1 MNSASESTKDS
12 GTLTLTRAALGIR
25 DSLRG
30 DVPGSAFVEELLSKE
45 KKRRERESF
54 YRTVVASY
62 TWKVCLETLNLNEET
77 PLAGFDCS
85 A

>member
-1 MNSASESTKDS
+1 MNVARESTK
-12 GTLTLTRAALGIR
+12 GPEPLTLTRTALGIL

-30 DVPGSAFVEELLSKE
+30 EVPGSAFVEELLAKE
-45 KKRRERESF
+45 KKRRECEAF

-77 PLAGFDCS
+77 PLAGFDYS

>member
-1 MNSASESTKDS
+1 MNVARESTK
-12 GTLTLTRAALGIR
+12 GPETLTLTRTALGIL

-30 DVPGSAFVEELLSKE
+30 DVSRSAFVEELLSKE
-45 KKRRERESF
+45 KKRRGRESF

-62 TWKVCLETLNLNEET
+62 TWKVCRETLDLNEET
-77 PLAGFDCS
+77 PLAGFDYS

>member
-1 MNSASESTKDS
+1 VNFVPKPTK
-12 GTLTLTRAALGIR
+12 GPEPLTLTRTALGIL

-30 DVPGSAFVEELLSKE
+30 DVPRSAFVEELLSKE

-54 YRTVVASY
+54 YWTVVASY
-62 TWKVCLETLNLNEET
+62 TWKVCLETLYLNEET
-77 PLAGFDCS
+77 PLAGFDYS

>member
-1 MNSASESTKDS
+1 MNVTRELTK
-12 GTLTLTRAALGIR
+12 GPETITLTSTALGIL

-30 DVPGSAFVEELLSKE
+30 KAPRSAFVEELLSKE

-77 PLAGFDCS
+77 PLAGFDYS

>member
-1 MNSASESTKDS
+1 MNSASKATKDS
-12 GTLTLTRAALGIR
+12 ETLTITRTALGIP
-25 DSLRG
+25 DSLQG
-30 DVPGSAFVEELLSKE
+30 DVSRSAFVEELLSKE

-77 PLAGFDCS
+77 PLAGFDHS